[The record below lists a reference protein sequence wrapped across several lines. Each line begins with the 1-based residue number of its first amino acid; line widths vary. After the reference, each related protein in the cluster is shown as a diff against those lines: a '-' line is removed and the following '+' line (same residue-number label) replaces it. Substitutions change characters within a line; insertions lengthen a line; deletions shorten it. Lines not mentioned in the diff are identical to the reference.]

1 MEIELTKMSSRGQV
15 VIPQKLRDIM
25 KVKEG
30 SVFAVFGSDDSF
42 VLKKIAVPDKEKFL
56 ESLEKI
62 SKEGNRRAEKLGINE
77 SDVPDMIHRL
87 RKEKNEGSS

>member
-15 VIPQKLRDIM
+15 VIPQKLRDKM

-42 VLKKIAVPDKEKFL
+42 VLKKITVPNKERFL
-56 ESLEKI
+56 KSLEKI
-62 SKEGNRRAEKLGINE
+62 SKEGRKRAEELGIKE
-77 SDVPDMIHRL
+77 SDVPEMIHRL
-87 RKEKNEGSS
+87 RKEKNENSS

>member
-1 MEIELTKMSSRGQV
+1 MEIELTKMSSRGQI
-15 VIPQKLRDIM
+15 VIPQKLRDRM

-42 VLKKIAVPDKEKFL
+42 VLKKITVPDKERFL
-56 ESLEKI
+56 RSLEKI
-62 SKEGNRRAEKLGINE
+62 SKEGRKKAEKLGIKE
-77 SDVPDMIHRL
+77 SDIPGIINRL

>member
-1 MEIELTKMSSRGQV
+1 MEIELTKMSSRGQI
-15 VIPQKLRDIM
+15 VIPQKLRDRM

-42 VLKKIAVPDKEKFL
+42 VLKKIAVPDKERFL
-56 ESLEKI
+56 RSLEKI
-62 SKEGNRRAEKLGINE
+62 SKEGRRNAEKLGIKE

-87 RKEKNEGSS
+87 RKEKNGGGS